1 MVEFGKPQQLQYE
14 RDGVN
19 ISSSFSSIKK
29 DSFIGIAE

>member
-19 ISSSFSSIKK
+19 ISSSFSSIE
-29 DSFIGIAE
+29 DIFIKIAG